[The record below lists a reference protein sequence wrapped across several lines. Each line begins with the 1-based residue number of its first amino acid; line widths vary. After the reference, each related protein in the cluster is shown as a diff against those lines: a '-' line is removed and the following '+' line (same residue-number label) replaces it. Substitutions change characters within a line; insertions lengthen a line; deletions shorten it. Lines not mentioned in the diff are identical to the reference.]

1 MSKAET
7 EANAMKIAE
16 FFLLASALID
26 DEPDEDEDDL
36 LDLDDEFTLIRL
48 QTTPWKLWSLWASTG

>member
-16 FFLLASALID
+16 FFLLVSALID

-36 LDLDDEFTLIRL
+36 LDLDDEFNFD
-48 QTTPWKLWSLWASTG
+48 QAAD